1 MSPLD
6 RSAPWRRIAMRVI
19 AILSFA
25 SITAVL
31 LGMLGRYS
39 WVLDLFS
46 HFRLHSVAALGL
58 SAIGLLA
65 LREWQ
70 SAGLAF
76 AAALLVGLPAI
87 DYLPSQ
93 PVPVRGPTLKA
104 ISLNVWFRNPDLSAA
119 VAYLE
124 ASGADVIALQ
134 EISEQRALS
143 IAPLMKSYPHVYAQ
157 SAALTDSVLFSKWP
171 LLSATPEKLSTDGV
185 SAIRAV
191 IDWRG
196 TPVTVIAAHLHW
208 PAGGGSSRRRNAE
221 LEGLARLTQPLD
233 APLVMLG
240 DFNITPWSP
249 NFSPLAEAFGLND
262 CSAGQGF
269 NLTWPSPLLFTGIR
283 IDHCFATSHWE
294 TVNVWVGP
302 SVGSDHRPTGAELQL
317 KNWSDEVTK

>member
-1 MSPLD
+1 MALTSLD
-6 RSAPWRRIAMRVI
+6 RPAPWRRIAMRLI
-19 AILSFA
+19 AVLSFA
-25 SITAVL
+25 SLTGLL

-46 HFRLHSVAALGL
+46 HFRLHYVAVLGL
-58 SAIGLLA
+58 SAVALLA
-65 LREWQ
+65 LRQWQ

-76 AAALLVGLPAI
+76 VAALLVGLPAI

-93 PVPVRGPTLKA
+93 PVSVRGPTLKA
-104 ISLNVWFRNPDLSAA
+104 ISLNLWFRNSDLSAA
-119 VAYLE
+119 VSYLE
-124 ASGADVIALQ
+124 SSGADVIALQ

-143 IAPLMKSYPHVYAQ
+143 IAPMLKSYPHVYAQ

-171 LLSATPEKLSTDGV
+171 LLSATTQKLSADGV

-191 IDWRG
+191 VDWQG

-208 PAGGGSSRRRNAE
+208 PAGGRSSSRRNAE

-249 NFSPLAEAFGLND
+249 NFNALSDAFGLHD
-262 CSAGQGF
+262 CSIGQGF
-269 NLTWPSPLLFTGIR
+269 NVTWPSPLLFAGIR

-302 SVGSDHRPTGAELQL
+302 SVGSDHRPTGAEMQL
-317 KNWSDEVTK
+317 R